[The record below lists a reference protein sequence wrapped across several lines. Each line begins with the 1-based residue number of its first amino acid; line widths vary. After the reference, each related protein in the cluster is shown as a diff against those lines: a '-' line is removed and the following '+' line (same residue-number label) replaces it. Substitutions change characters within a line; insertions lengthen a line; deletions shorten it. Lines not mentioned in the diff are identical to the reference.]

1 MRDSCRGMIAINWT
15 LNELKLG
22 LQRGWRNKSSAW
34 HRISNHDKDP
44 GSVKMN
50 MVRKEKTR

>member
-15 LNELKLG
+15 LDELKLG

-50 MVRKEKTR
+50 MVRKEKMR